1 MALSSGKAFAEITHR
16 EEVVIMIAHG
26 KDIKIF
32 SGSSNRPLAEAI
44 CRELGTQ
51 LGDSEVGSFS
61 DGEKYVSI
69 YETVR
74 GSDVFVVQ
82 STCSP
87 VNDHLM
93 ELLIMIDALRRASAG
108 RITAVMPYFGY
119 ARQDRKTKP
128 RDPISA
134 KLVANLITRA
144 GADRVLTM
152 DLHANQIQGFF
163 DIPVD
168 NLLGSPV
175 FVDHFL
181 KKFSESHSETM
192 VVSPDIGSVAR
203 ARAFAQKLDMPLAI
217 VDKRRQKANSCEV
230 MNIIGDVYNKNVILL
245 DDMVDTGGSLC
256 NAAKALV
263 TLGHAKSVTAC
274 ASHGVLSG
282 NAYKLIQDSV
292 IDEVIFL
299 NTINPKPDVG
309 KTCPKIKYLSVAHMF
324 AEAIERIYD
333 EQSVST
339 LFT

>member
-1 MALSSGKAFAEITHR
+1 
-16 EEVVIMIAHG
+16 MIAHG

-32 SGSSNRPLAEAI
+32 SGNSNKALAEAI
-44 CRELGTQ
+44 CREMGTQ
-51 LGDSEVGSFS
+51 LGDSEVGAFS
-61 DGEKYVSI
+61 DGENYVSI

-74 GSDVFVVQ
+74 GSDVFVIQ
-82 STCSP
+82 STSSP
-87 VNDHLM
+87 VNDNLM
-93 ELLIMIDALRRASAG
+93 ELLIMIDALKRASAG
-108 RITAVMPYFGY
+108 RITAVIPYFGY

-168 NLLGSPV
+168 NLLGSPI
-175 FVDHFL
+175 FVEHFMQ
-181 KKFSESHSETM
+181 KYAEVHDDTM
-192 VVSPDIGSVAR
+192 VVSPDVGSVAR

-217 VDKRRQKANSCEV
+217 VDKRRQKANSSEV
-230 MNIIGDVYNKNVILL
+230 MNIIGDVEGKNVILL

-256 NAAKALV
+256 HAAKALV
-263 TLGHAKSVTAC
+263 EIGHAKSVTAC

-282 NAYKLIQDSV
+282 PAYDRINDSV

-299 NTINPKPDVG
+299 DTIQPRPDVA
-309 KTCPKIKYLSVAHMF
+309 KI
-324 AEAIERIYD
+324 
-333 EQSVST
+333 
-339 LFT
+339 

>member
-1 MALSSGKAFAEITHR
+1 
-16 EEVVIMIAHG
+16 MIAHG

-32 SGSSNRPLAEAI
+32 SGNSNRALADAI
-44 CRELGTQ
+44 CKEMGLELGNA
-51 LGDSEVGSFS
+51 EVGAFS
-61 DGEKYVSI
+61 DGESFVSI

-82 STCSP
+82 STCAP
-87 VNDHLM
+87 VNDNLM
-93 ELLIMIDALRRASAG
+93 EMLIMIDAFKRASAG

-168 NLLGSPV
+168 NLAGNPI
-175 FVDHFL
+175 FVDYYA
-181 KKFSESHSETM
+181 KKYGSECENMM
-192 VVSPDIGSVAR
+192 VVSPDVGSVAR
-203 ARAFAQKLDMPLAI
+203 ARAFAQKLHMNLAI

-230 MNIIGDVYNKNVILL
+230 MNVIGDVRGKDCILF

-256 NAAKALV
+256 NAAKALIEV
-263 TLGHAKSVTAC
+263 GGANSVHAC

-282 NAYKLIQDSV
+282 PAIDRVNESV
-292 IDEVIFL
+292 ITELAFL
-299 NTINPKPDVG
+299 DTIAPIDPSLSG
-309 KTCPKIKYLSVAHMF
+309 KIKYLTVAPMF
-324 AEAIERIYD
+324 AEAIERIYQ
-333 EQSVST
+333 EISVSK
-339 LFT
+339 LWL